1 MLGFTEDLRLPYRT
15 PTGPVEMLEQSKSEV
30 PDMRILTN
38 INVATQSLP

>member
-1 MLGFTEDLRLPYRT
+1 MLGFTDDLRLPYRT
-15 PTGPVEMLEQSKSEV
+15 PAGPVEMLEQSKSEV